1 VRQRLLVHSQLRLVV
16 PDGVQ
21 RESADGLAAVAGMH
35 SQGIPGLAQG
45 TPEIALLFKDPA
57 QLPVRL

>member
-1 VRQRLLVHSQLRLVV
+1 MHSQLRLVV
-16 PDGVQ
+16 SDGVQ

>member
-1 VRQRLLVHSQLRLVV
+1 MHSQLRLVV